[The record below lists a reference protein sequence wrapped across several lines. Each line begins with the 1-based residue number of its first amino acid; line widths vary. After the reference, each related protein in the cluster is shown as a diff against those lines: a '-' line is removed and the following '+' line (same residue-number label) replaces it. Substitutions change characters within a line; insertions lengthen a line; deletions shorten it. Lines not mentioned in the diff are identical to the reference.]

1 MTMTVEEAKAW
12 AHSLVDQAFE
22 SEGQGIPFVQL
33 EKPVERD
40 YAQEIEAASNSA
52 MIWKLTGEQVLT
64 VRWMQD
70 AGSHFKTITPPV
82 EKEET
87 GGFYYNR
94 PLHGGA

>member
-22 SEGQGIPFVQL
+22 SEKGQGIPFVQL

-40 YAQEIEAASNSA
+40 YEKEIETASSA

-64 VRWMQD
+64 VKWVAD
-70 AGSHFKTITPPV
+70 AGSHFKTVTPPV
-82 EKEET
+82 EKEEY